1 MNRVVLI
8 LLLPVLLYPA
18 TAHGQCYSHNYG
30 AASYGYSAPSYSYSY
45 PSYNYSY
52 DYTPVVKKK
61 VIHQDIV
68 YTRYIAAI
76 PLLDLPTYSAYYSAP
91 PTQAAPS
98 VAPSAAPQQAQ
109 AMAPATNAAPAG
121 GCGDMTRVLN
131 LLERMESRIA
141 RLEGGPPQQ
150 QQQNYAPQQPLAQA
164 PVQPQTQPPTRQPQV
179 QPQQQPHGR
188 GPRLEEPQPQV
199 QQQVQKVDLRVVAKQ
214 KCALCH
220 EQGNES
226 KGGDFVL
233 TLKDGN
239 IVKMTD
245 AQLAD
250 LQDHVIRQTMPKMTA
265 AAKSAG
271 ITPLTTEE
279 SEAYLDEA
287 KRQRTANRSATK

>member
-1 MNRVVLI
+1 MNRVVLMLI
-8 LLLPVLLYPA
+8 PVLLWPTVSY
-18 TAHGQCYSHNYG
+18 GQCYNG
-30 AASYGYSAPSYSYSY
+30 SYSSYAPSYSYSY
-45 PSYNYSY
+45 PTYSY

-91 PTQAAPS
+91 PVQATPSVQVPQAAP
-98 VAPSAAPQQAQ
+98 AT
-109 AMAPATNAAPAG
+109 APAANAAPAPATG

-150 QQQNYAPQQPLAQA
+150 PQTYAPQQPPAQA
-164 PVQPQTQPPTRQPQV
+164 PVQPPARQPQV
-179 QPQQQPHGR
+179 QPQQQLQQPQQQPHGR
-188 GPRLEEPQPQV
+188 GPRLEEPQPQA
-199 QQQVQKVDLRVVAKQ
+199 QQQAQKVDLRVVAKQ

-233 TLKDGN
+233 TLKSGEL
-239 IVKMTD
+239 VAMTD

-250 LQDHVIRQTMPKMTA
+250 LQTHVIKGTMPKMTA
-265 AAKSAG
+265 VAKSSG
-271 ITPLTTEE
+271 IMPLTVDEAEAWIEE
-279 SEAYLDEA
+279 SR
-287 KRQRTANRSATK
+287 RQRGINRNAR